1 MPDDYLQVVI
11 PGLRAQLELAEDFE
25 TRHGFPPDICSIEPD
40 DEGENEGDASVSRSH
55 RLSGPALAF
64 VELFRRLADRSPELA
79 RSELQT
85 WPERHDVLSR
95 IRIWALGNLPFATAN
110 EFADALLT
118 LERSRLWPFRGERD
132 LLLGL
137 AKRWSGMDLDKRR
150 NVERRLRAGP
160 PKPKGSDREQHAE
173 RAAAAVLSRLHWLH
187 AQGCEFTL
195 NLESL
200 TEKLQSAAP
209 RWRPRHADH
218 AARSRDG
225 RSGRVRTVTDYS
237 SIAALPPED
246 ILDHL
251 EQRGQSA
258 AKPFTRLDPFLG
270 LSEERPELAL
280 RALTEGSAK
289 HSFIASYWEKFL
301 RRESRSNDNSELS
314 VRVLDALL
322 GLPDNNFAQIALAAS
337 DWFEH
342 AARGTVFN
350 DEPRFMALW
359 SKFLQVLG
367 DSEEAGRSAVVRQ
380 EPPAGRT
387 PAWVTETEAIN
398 SPVGKLAQLV
408 FCVLPDDVGD
418 VGDTLAAP
426 WLRRLEQLLSLP
438 DGGRKYALVII
449 ARNLDWLY
457 AVDSGW
463 TTRHVLGV
471 LDDQRGTEADRE
483 ALWAGF
489 FSAAQIPSLRLYVE
503 LEPHLVA
510 LTKATHG
517 PDRHHSEI
525 LAGILLAGW
534 RTQQAGTR
542 LISHE
547 RMHAAILHSDEMF
560 RYFLL
565 WTLRGWS
572 EEGDD
577 CEPAE
582 IVEFLSFAWPKH
594 KGVRTL
600 ETSGQLCALAF
611 SRNTGFPEVAR
622 MVTKLIAKVPN
633 AQSAIIPELRKL
645 EQVDA
650 GEHPREVVDLLHA
663 FLPDHRARWPYGAED
678 ALRVLR
684 ENHPSIRTDP
694 KFVELEGRA

>member
-1 MPDDYLQVVI
+1 M
-11 PGLRAQLELAEDFE
+11 
-25 TRHGFPPDICSIEPD
+25 
-40 DEGENEGDASVSRSH
+40 
-55 RLSGPALAF
+55 
-64 VELFRRLADRSPELA
+64 A

-118 LERSRLWPFRGERD
+118 LERSRFWPFRGERD

-137 AKRWSGMDLDKRR
+137 AKRWSGMDLEKRR

-187 AQGCEFTL
+187 VQGCEFTF
-195 NLESL
+195 NLDSL

-251 EQRGQSA
+251 EQQGQSA
-258 AKPFTRLDPFLG
+258 AKPFIRLDPFLG

-280 RALTEGSAK
+280 QALTERSAK
-289 HSFIASYWEKFL
+289 RPFVASYWEKFL
-301 RRESRSNDNSELS
+301 RREPPPNDNSELS

-322 GLPDNNFAQIALAAS
+322 GLSDENFAQIALAAS
-337 DWFEH
+337 DWFER
-342 AARGTVFN
+342 AASGTLF
-350 DEPRFMALW
+350 DGEPRYVELW
-359 SKFLQVLG
+359 SKFMRVLR
-367 DSEEAGRSAVVRQ
+367 DRAEAGSSAVVQ
-380 EPPAGRT
+380 QGLPAGRT
-387 PAWVTETEAIN
+387 PDWLTRAIH
-398 SPVGKLAQLV
+398 SPAGSLAQLV
-408 FCVLPDDVGD
+408 FHALPDTVDNISE
-418 VGDTLAAP
+418 TLTAP
-426 WLRRLEQLLSLP
+426 WLTRLEQLLSLP
-438 DGGRKYALVII
+438 DDGRRYALVSV
-449 ARNLDWLY
+449 ARHLDWLY
-457 AVDSGW
+457 AVDPGW
-463 TTRHVLGV
+463 TTGHILVV
-471 LDDQRGTEADRE
+471 LDDHRGAEADQE

-489 FSAAQIPSLRLYVE
+489 FSAAQVPSPTLFVK

-510 LTKATHG
+510 LTKATCD
-517 PDRHHSEI
+517 PDRRHSEI
-525 LAGILLAGW
+525 LAGTLLAGW
-534 RTQQAGTR
+534 RTQREGTR
-542 LISHE
+542 LVSHE
-547 RMHAAILHSDEMF
+547 RMRSAILHSDEMF
-560 RYFLL
+560 RHFLL
-565 WTLRGWS
+565 WTWRRWS
-572 EEGDD
+572 DDGDG
-577 CEPAE
+577 CGPAE

-594 KGVRTL
+594 KSVRTL

-645 EQVDA
+645 EQVGA

-663 FLPDHRARWPYGAED
+663 FLPDHRARWPYGAQD

-684 ENHPSIRTDP
+684 ENHPLIRTDP